1 MRYFED
7 YVPGDVF
14 TGGPV
19 TLHEEDVIRFAS
31 SFDPQPFH
39 TEPERAKALFF
50 GELVASGWYTA
61 AVCMRMVVESELGST
76 ANGLV
81 GLEVKHMRW
90 PVPTRPGDTLRL
102 VIEVVDARPSGSR
115 RGWGVVQLRLTASNQ
130 RQETVLV
137 AEHALWVARRHA
149 GTSRH
154 ESSSGSAAE
163 PSRS

>member
-19 TLHEEDVIRFAS
+19 TLREEDVISFAR

-39 TEPERAKALFF
+39 TEPEQAKTLFF

-61 AVCMRMVVESELGST
+61 AVCMRMAVESELGST

-81 GLEVKHMRW
+81 GMEVKHLRW
-90 PVPTRPGDTLRL
+90 PAPTRPGDTLRL
-102 VIEVVDARPSGSR
+102 VIEVIDARPSGSR
-115 RGWGVVQLRLTASNQ
+115 PGWGVVQLRMTASNQ
-130 RQETVLV
+130 RQETALV
-137 AEHALWVARRHA
+137 AENALWVARQPA
-149 GTSRH
+149 GTSRSEH
-154 ESSSGSAAE
+154 SSGSAAE
-163 PSRS
+163 QG